1 MVGRDEHNAR
11 LERLLQDT
19 GQRASTA
26 PAQRA
31 LVGRKAVSSRMAAG
45 PAITR
50 ALPAEDIQPRRENR
64 SLFRRLA
71 GIAAASRPANLRT
84 LYLLQG
90 VYLVSLFAIF
100 TIRGMGLTPDI
111 IFLLLAVGFVWRG
124 NRWPFIRDFGPFIL
138 LLLSY
143 DAMRG
148 FADDLGGQVHVGY
161 PIAIDK
167 ALFFGHVPTVVLQ
180 GWLFDPNSPHW
191 YDYGAALLH
200 ILHFIVP
207 LFFAAII
214 WQHYRQHYWPFVIS
228 LLLTSYAAFVT
239 FMLVPTAPPWAAGL
253 MGDLPGAHLVHEGLP
268 ALASVYNTF
277 SPNQVA
283 AMPSLHAAYPWL
295 FLLFAWRIW
304 GWRATPLA
312 LYPAAVYFAI
322 VYLGHHYVADL
333 LGGMVYA
340 TTAYVVVCSVPS
352 SRLAEKARS
361 LPSRLRSRRAV
372 EGSALAAEALVAVAP
387 AERAGREGR

>member
-1 MVGRDEHNAR
+1 MVAKEEHDAR
-11 LERLLQDT
+11 LERLLRDIKQS
-19 GQRASTA
+19 ASIA
-26 PAQRA
+26 PAGQS
-31 LVGRKAVSSRMAAG
+31 LVGGKAVSSRMAAG

-50 ALPAEDIQPRRENR
+50 ALPAVDLQPRQENH
-64 SLFRRLA
+64 RLLWGLG
-71 GIAAASRPANLRT
+71 GIAASRPANLRT

-90 VYLVSLFAIF
+90 VYLVFLFAIF
-100 TIRGMGLTPDI
+100 VIRGMGLTPDTL
-111 IFLLLAVGFVWRG
+111 FLLLAVGFVWRG
-124 NRWPFIRDFGPFIL
+124 NRRQFIRDFGPFIL

-148 FADDLGGQVHVGY
+148 FADDLGGRVHVGY

-200 ILHFIVP
+200 VVHFIVP
-207 LFFAAII
+207 IFFAAII

-239 FMLVPTAPPWAAGL
+239 FMLLPTAPPWMAGVN
-253 MGDLPGAHLVHEGLP
+253 GDLPGVHLVHENLP
-268 ALASVYNTF
+268 ALASIYCAL
-277 SPNQVA
+277 SPNPVA

-304 GWRATPLA
+304 GWRATPFA
-312 LYPAAVYFAI
+312 LYPAAMYFAI

-333 LGGMVYA
+333 LGGMLYA
-340 TTAYVVVCSVPS
+340 TIAYVVVCSAPAR
-352 SRLAEKARS
+352 RLAENARG
-361 LPSRLRSRRAV
+361 LASRLRSRRAV
-372 EGSALAAEALVAVAP
+372 EGGALGAEALVAVAP
-387 AERAGREGR
+387 AESASRERR

>member
-1 MVGRDEHNAR
+1 MVGKDEHTAR
-11 LERLLQDT
+11 LERLLQDIAR
-19 GQRASTA
+19 RASAA
-26 PAQRA
+26 PAGQS
-31 LVGRKAVSSRMAAG
+31 LVGRKAVSSRTAAG
-45 PAITR
+45 PTITR
-50 ALPAEDIQPRRENR
+50 ALPAADVQPQRENR
-64 SLFRRLA
+64 RPIRQLA

-84 LYLLQG
+84 IYLLQG
-90 VYLVSLFAIF
+90 VYLVFLFAIF
-100 TIRGMGLTPDI
+100 VIKGMGLTPDT
-111 IFLLLAVGFVWRG
+111 IFLLLVAGFVWRG
-124 NRWPFIRDFGPFIL
+124 NRWMFIRDFGPFIL

-148 FADDLGGQVHVGY
+148 FADDLGGQVHVDY

-200 ILHFIVP
+200 VMHFILP

-239 FMLVPTAPPWAAGL
+239 FMLVPTAPPWVAGL
-253 MGDLPGAHLVHEGLP
+253 KGDLPGVHLVHESLP
-268 ALASVYNTF
+268 ALASIYHVL
-277 SPNQVA
+277 SPNEVA

-304 GWRATPLA
+304 GWRATA
-312 LYPAAVYFAI
+312 FAVYPAAVFFAV

-333 LGGMVYA
+333 LGGMLYA
-340 TTAYVVVCSVPS
+340 TIAYAVVCSALAR
-352 SRLAEKARS
+352 RLAEKARG

-372 EGSALAAEALVAVAP
+372 EGGALGVEALVAVAP
-387 AERAGREGR
+387 AESDSREGR

>member
-1 MVGRDEHNAR
+1 MVGKDEHNAR
-11 LERLLQDT
+11 LERLLQDI
-19 GQRASTA
+19 GRRASVA
-26 PAQRA
+26 PAGQS
-31 LVGRKAVSSRMAAG
+31 LPGGKAVSSRMAAG
-45 PAITR
+45 PTITG
-50 ALPAEDIQPRRENR
+50 ALPAADIQPRQENR
-64 SLFRRLA
+64 RLLGRLA

-84 LYLLQG
+84 LYLLQ
-90 VYLVSLFAIF
+90 VAYLISLFAIF
-100 TIRGMGLTPDI
+100 TIRGVGLTPDT
-111 IFLLLAVGFVWRG
+111 IFLLLVVGFVWRG

-180 GWLFDPNSPHW
+180 GWLFDPNSAHW
-191 YDYGAALLH
+191 YDYGSALLH
-200 ILHFIVP
+200 VLHFILP
-207 LFFAAII
+207 IFFAAVI

-239 FMLVPTAPPWAAGL
+239 FMLLPTAPPWMAGL
-253 MGDLPGAHLVHEGLP
+253 KGDLTGVHVVHEGLP
-268 ALASVYNTF
+268 ALASIYNTL
-277 SPNQVA
+277 SPNPVA

-304 GWRATPLA
+304 GWRATA
-312 LYPAAVYFAI
+312 FAIYPAAVYFAV

-333 LGGMVYA
+333 LGGILYA
-340 TTAYVVVCSVPS
+340 TAAYVVVCSS
-352 SRLAEKARS
+352 LTRRLAEKAGG
-361 LPSRLRSRRAV
+361 LPSRLRDRRAL
-372 EGSALAAEALVAVAP
+372 EDSALGAEALVAVAP
-387 AERAGREGR
+387 AESASREGR